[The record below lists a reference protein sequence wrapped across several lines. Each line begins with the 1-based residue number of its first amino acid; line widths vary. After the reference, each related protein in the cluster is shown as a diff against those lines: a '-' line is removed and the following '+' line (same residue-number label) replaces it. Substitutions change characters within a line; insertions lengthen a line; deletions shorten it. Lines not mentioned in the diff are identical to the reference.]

1 MGDQLF
7 NKSCKREKCLL
18 QRLWV
23 FSNLSKWT
31 LHFYKQHFLH
41 LFLVQLTPFPVLLK
55 YLATEER
62 KPAEFLIVEGQKY
75 ATVG

>member
-7 NKSCKREKCLL
+7 IKYCKREVLAAKIMGFF
-18 QRLWV
+18 Q
-23 FSNLSKWT
+23 T
-31 LHFYKQHFLH
+31 LASEHCFYKQHFLH